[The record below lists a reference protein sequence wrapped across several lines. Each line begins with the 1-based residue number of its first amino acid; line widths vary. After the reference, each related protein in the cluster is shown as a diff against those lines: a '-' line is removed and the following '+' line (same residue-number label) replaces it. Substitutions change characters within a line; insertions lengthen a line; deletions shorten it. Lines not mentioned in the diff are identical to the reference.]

1 MKAERNFIIVLKL
14 DTTACKKKISADKLR
29 MTFKAQPC
37 FEAKNAEKFF
47 SFLMFLTVKVMLN
60 KGRFCH
66 QAGTAK
72 SILTFLCE
80 A

>member
-1 MKAERNFIIVLKL
+1 MLLLIS
-14 DTTACKKKISADKLR
+14 TAYKKNSADKLR
-29 MTFKAQPC
+29 MTFKQSLVLRQRMR
-37 FEAKNAEKFF
+37 KKYF